1 VYGANAPRRR
11 IRIARPAR
19 LIATAALLCGPAA
32 GLAACGSSASP
43 AATRPAS
50 SSRAPGAHRLSA
62 RVVARLSQPVSG
74 EALLAGDGA
83 LLVLGGLDALDEST
97 DSVVR
102 FTPGTARATHAG
114 ALAEPKHDLA
124 AAALGTRQ
132 LVFGGGSASELD
144 SVERLTSAFSAVRV
158 GTLPSAR
165 SDLAAV
171 TVGPSVYVL
180 GGYDGSH
187 PLAEVVRTQDGR
199 SFHAAGTLVTGVR
212 YGAVAAVGSTVY
224 CFGGEL
230 AGEGDSDA
238 IQAFDT
244 RTGTT
249 RVVGR
254 LPAAVSHASAVAL
267 GASIY
272 VLGGSSHGVALRR
285 ILEYNTATGRLR
297 AAGRLPLAVK
307 NGAAIGLGSVAY
319 LVGGIGTDGATLA
332 TIVAVGA

>member
-1 VYGANAPRRR
+1 VYGAIAPRRR
-11 IRIARPAR
+11 TPIVRRAR
-19 LIATAALLCGPAA
+19 LIVTAALLCGPAA
-32 GLAACGSSASP
+32 ALAACGSSASP
-43 AATRPAS
+43 ATIRPRS
-50 SSRAPGAHRLSA
+50 SSRAQAAHRLSA
-62 RVVARLSQPVSG
+62 RVVARLAQPVSG
-74 EALLAGDGA
+74 EALLAGNGA

-102 FTPGTARATHAG
+102 FTPGTARAVRVGT
-114 ALAEPKHDLA
+114 LAEPKHDLA
-124 AAALGTRQ
+124 AAVLGTRQ

-199 SFHAAGTLVTGVR
+199 SFRAAGALATGVR
-212 YGAVAAVGSTVY
+212 YGAAAAVGTTIY

-244 RTGTT
+244 RTGIART
-249 RVVGR
+249 VGR
-254 LPAAVSHASAVAL
+254 LPAPVSHASAVAL

-285 ILEYNTATGRLR
+285 ILEYNPATGRLR

-307 NGAAIGLGSVAY
+307 NGAAIGLGSAAY
-319 LVGGIGTDGATLA
+319 LIGGIGSDGATLE
-332 TIVAVGA
+332 TIVLVGG